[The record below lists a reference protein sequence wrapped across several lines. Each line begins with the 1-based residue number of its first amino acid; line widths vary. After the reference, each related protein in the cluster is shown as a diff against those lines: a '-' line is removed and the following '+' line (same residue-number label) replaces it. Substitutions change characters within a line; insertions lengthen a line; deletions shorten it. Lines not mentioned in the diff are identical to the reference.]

1 MEEEKGRCE
10 YGKKEV
16 LEVEF
21 KLGAHSAH
29 AFAHTGAGEGCWEH
43 CDPPNTTGLENI
55 ACTKNMGVF
64 FWVFNHSG
72 DCLNRFPTMAF
83 EKEIKEEQWQVFGN

>member
-1 MEEEKGRCE
+1 MDEKKGRCE
-10 YGKKEV
+10 HGKEEV

-29 AFAHTGAGEGCWEH
+29 AFAHTGAVEGGWKH

-55 ACTKNMGVF
+55 DKLRSSCISVGF
-64 FWVFNHSG
+64 Q
-72 DCLNRFPTMAF
+72 P
-83 EKEIKEEQWQVFGN
+83 QW

>member
-1 MEEEKGRCE
+1 MDEEKGRCE
-10 YGKKEV
+10 HGKEEV

-29 AFAHTGAGEGCWEH
+29 AFAHTGAGEGGWEH

-55 ACTKNMGVF
+55 YKLRSSCISVGF
-64 FWVFNHSG
+64 Q
-72 DCLNRFPTMAF
+72 P
-83 EKEIKEEQWQVFGN
+83 QW